1 MTTNET
7 TRESRS
13 VRLFQAEWDVAEA
26 VARLCTPQG
35 ERVSAGLGLRTALRA
50 ATEQLRAEG
59 RGEELDR
66 ELSRVRIARA
76 ERDR

>member
-26 VARLCTPQG
+26 VARMCTPPG
-35 ERVSAGLGLRTALRA
+35 ERASAGLGLRTALRA
-50 ATEQLRAEG
+50 MAAQMRAEG

-66 ELSRVRIARA
+66 ELSRVRVQRA
-76 ERDR
+76 ERNR